1 MECGSL
7 TAALQATGFWLMIP
21 HAGQRNAECE
31 GTPQGVYVSDWIIET
46 HRLTRDFGSLRA
58 VDQVDLRVRAGSI
71 HAIIGPNG
79 AGKTTLFN
87 LISGY
92 LKPTS
97 GRVLLRGQDITRVP
111 LHRMAHLG
119 IGRSFQI
126 TNIFPTLTVLE
137 NVRLAAQAR
146 GRDNFR
152 LWTSAAK
159 LRAYTERALAALHQV
174 GLHERALQIAA
185 TLPHG
190 DKRRLELAILLA
202 GDADILLLD
211 EPTAGMATEQVPM
224 LLDLLRGIRQGTNKT
239 ILIVEHNMSVVMSL
253 AETITVMHQGRVLAE
268 GSPAAI
274 SANQAVREAYLG
286 TAFAGGQP

>member
-1 MECGSL
+1 M
-7 TAALQATGFWLMIP
+7 
-21 HAGQRNAECE
+21 
-31 GTPQGVYVSDWIIET
+31 SDWIIT
-46 HRLTRDFGSLRA
+46 TQALTRDFGSLRA
-58 VDQVDLRVRAGSI
+58 VDHVDLRVRAGSI

-97 GRVLLRGQDITRVP
+97 GRVLLRGRDITRMP
-111 LHRMAHLG
+111 LHQMAHLG

-146 GRDNFR
+146 GRDNLR
-152 LWTSAAK
+152 LWRNAAR
-159 LRAYTERALAALHQV
+159 LSTYIERAYTALHQV
-174 GLHERALQIAA
+174 GLHERAGQIAA

-202 GDADILLLD
+202 SDADILLLD
-211 EPTAGMATEQVPM
+211 EPTAGMATEQVPI
-224 LLDLLRGIRQGTNKT
+224 LLDLLRMIRQGTNKT

-268 GSPAAI
+268 GSPAEI

-286 TAFAGGQP
+286 TAFTGGLL

>member
-1 MECGSL
+1 M
-7 TAALQATGFWLMIP
+7 
-21 HAGQRNAECE
+21 N
-31 GTPQGVYVSDWIIET
+31 DWIIQT
-46 HRLTRDFGSLRA
+46 INLTRDFGSLRA
-58 VDQVDLRVRAGSI
+58 VDNVTLNVRAGSI

-92 LKPTS
+92 LKPTA
-97 GRVLLRGQDITRVP
+97 GRVLLRGRDITHVP

-137 NVRLAAQAR
+137 NARLAAQAR

-152 LWTSAAK
+152 LWTNATT
-159 LRAYTERALAALHQV
+159 LRAYIERAYTALQQV

-202 GDADILLLD
+202 GDADVFLLD
-211 EPTAGMATEQVPM
+211 EPTAGMATEQVPI
-224 LLDLLRGIRQGTNKT
+224 LLDLLRAIRRETNKT

-253 AETITVMHQGRVLAE
+253 AETITVMHHGRVLAE
-268 GSPAAI
+268 GSPAEI
-274 SANQAVREAYLG
+274 SANQQVRDAYLG
-286 TAFAGGQP
+286 TAFAGGSI